1 MLGEALFLGGGAPGA
16 AEFAGMTRADLP
28 AAPTGA
34 LRPGEYDPAGYEQG
48 PGPRPP
54 GNRRR
59 WATAGLTP
67 APGAAPAPP
76 RPRPGPPL
84 PPPPPRATPNT
95 PLPPPAP

>member
-34 LRPGEYDPAGYEQG
+34 LRPGEYDPAGYEQL
-48 PGPRPP
+48 PRPRPP

-59 WATAGLTP
+59 WVTAG
-67 APGAAPAPP
+67 
-76 RPRPGPPL
+76 
-84 PPPPPRATPNT
+84 
-95 PLPPPAP
+95 PPPALCGAASPPSLPPRWGPHSEPHRHAGNKTVQH